1 MMFLFEG
8 TENMPPGHLFILIL
22 RHFVCVGVAAF
33 KRAQNVPP
41 GHLFIVI

>member
-1 MMFLFEG
+1 MMLLFEG

-22 RHFVCVGVAAF
+22 RYFVCVEVEAF

-41 GHLFIVI
+41 GHLFIEI